1 MSFNPCSFS
10 SIEFS
15 VFSSSGLFFSF
26 SLFAAVVAVAAGKGK
41 GERGNKLKTSKL
53 LCSQAP
59 GSVSPQ
65 QYYYSL
71 LCAVNHSGQTALP
84 NVFKQSSPSK
94 EEQAEFFCSGGRS
107 SLSLSLFLFLF
118 LPLFFLLTFSSSRE
132 EDAIVIGVLR
142 FSDEKKEKRVR
153 SFGPSL
159 KEK

>member
-15 VFSSSGLFFSF
+15 VFSSSGIFFSF

-107 SLSLSLFLFLF
+107 SLSLSFSFSFSL
-118 LPLFFLLTFSSSRE
+118 SSSYSPF
-132 EDAIVIGVLR
+132 LR
-142 FSDEKKEKRVR
+142 AAKKMLSSLGSCVFRMKRRR
-153 SFGPSL
+153 SA
-159 KEK
+159 